1 MLAKQQTNVPVLL
14 SLPMKYLTQTT
25 YEGWQRPT
33 GVIAARCSVPWHR
46 KHTTYFTL
54 SLLFL
59 LWQPSWLC
67 VPTKINSCT
76 NRANKYNWSSLVW
89 IHSVLKLV
97 WSLLSTFWPHTW
109 TFFIYRFL
117 RFPCQ
122 PYDLMLP
129 FCLCI
134 PPSALVESLARC
146 LQLWFRSCFC
156 CSLIASEYQWK
167 PWERPIFKIL
177 FAEIGVLI
185 KWF

>member
-1 MLAKQQTNVPVLL
+1 VRTTACIWGALGFPINSMLAKQQTNVPVLL

-97 WSLLSTFWPHTW
+97 WSLLSTFWPHMN
-109 TFFIYRFL
+109 FFYL
-117 RFPCQ
+117 
-122 PYDLMLP
+122 
-129 FCLCI
+129 
-134 PPSALVESLARC
+134 
-146 LQLWFRSCFC
+146 
-156 CSLIASEYQWK
+156 
-167 PWERPIFKIL
+167 PIFALPLSTLWPHAAFLLMHSTFRFGWVTGALLAAVIS
-177 FAEIGVLI
+177 
-185 KWF
+185 